1 VDLAQNVNARVTAQ
15 LLRNAPVVGSVVSTV
30 LWPVSKIFECQVTGD
45 LGHPKITPL
54 WLPAPVSNMLLMPLH
69 PLRSIEGMFAPQ

>member
-1 VDLAQNVNARVTAQ
+1 
-15 LLRNAPVVGSVVSTV
+15 V